1 MFYAILFLAEL
12 LFLFLLSRT
21 LTRSLSYL
29 LYHLT
34 RSEHMTIQIMAFL
47 FFPGTAVHE
56 LAHAV
61 MAGVLGVPV
70 GHMEFMPKI
79 EGNRVKLGSVQVAHT
94 DFFRR
99 FLIGAAPFFTGTL
112 ILLGILYFAA
122 QNNLFEN
129 YLIVLLIGYVVFEIG
144 NTMFSSKKDM
154 EGALELFGTI
164 IVITIILYFLGVRLP
179 AIDPNAFFNQPL
191 VQEILQKGCLFLAVP
206 IAIDIAVITILKL
219 IKRR

>member
-1 MFYAILFLAEL
+1 MWFAVLFLAEL
-12 LFLFLLSRT
+12 LLLFLLSRS

-29 LYHLT
+29 LFHIT
-34 RSEHMTIQIMAFL
+34 RSQNATIQIMAFL
-47 FFPGTAVHE
+47 FFPGTVVHE
-56 LAHAV
+56 LSHAV

-79 EGNRVKLGSVQVAHT
+79 EGNRVKLGSVQVAQT

-99 FLIGAAPFFTGTL
+99 FLIGAAPFFTGTT
-112 ILLGILYFAA
+112 ILLGLLYFAA

-129 YLIVLLIGYVVFEIG
+129 YLFVILIGYVVFEIG

-164 IVITIILYFLGVRLP
+164 IVITIVLYFLGVRLP

-191 VQEILQKGCLFLAVP
+191 VQEILQKGCMFLAVP
-206 IAIDIAVITILKL
+206 IALDILVITFLKL
-219 IKRR
+219 VKR